1 MWSVI
6 DGAAG
11 NLRRVSGLFIIKI
24 PLKNGLNS
32 KIQKPV
38 GNHMQGGFPEVSNR
52 FLAAPSLIIDGPHC
66 TKE

>member
-1 MWSVI
+1 MWSVN

-11 NLRRVSGLFIIKI
+11 NLRQVSGLFIIKI

-38 GNHMQGGFPEVSNR
+38 GNHMQGGFLEVPTGFN
-52 FLAAPSLIIDGPHC
+52 DGPHC